1 MEKPDDYGGGNASNP
16 YCKHCTDAQG
26 NLLPRETVRQNMIS
40 FYNRTMG
47 QTPEQAAAEVDKIM
61 AKMPA
66 WQGQVQPASPS
77 VPLDQ
82 PASEP
87 TTVEPPAPETPVEIP
102 SSEPDKPV
110 LPEQP
115 VKPVEPVAESVA
127 VPVETEETPTEQG

>member
-1 MEKPDDYGGGNASNP
+1 MEKPDDYGGSNASNL

-26 NLLPRETVRQNMIS
+26 NLLPRETVRQNMIN

-47 QTPEQAAAEVDKIM
+47 QAPEQAAAEVDKIM

-77 VPLDQ
+77 VPSTQ

-87 TTVEPPAPETPVEIP
+87 AMVETPAPEVPVEAP
-102 SSEPDKPV
+102 SLPV
-110 LPEQP
+110 PPEQP
-115 VKPVEPVAESVA
+115 AKPAEPVVGSAT